1 MAEANGRNEEE
12 DRVLACV
19 DRSHFADHVADYA
32 AWAARRMHA
41 PLEFLHIID
50 RHQEK
55 SKSSDHSGAIGIGAR
70 ETLLETLTTEDES
83 RSRAARDAGRIFL
96 DQLRRR
102 AIAAGVPQPDMRQR
116 HGELEETLVE
126 QQPDVALFVLGRRGE
141 SAEVTQRDLGRNL
154 ERVVRALK
162 RPILTVTDDFA
173 EPQRALIA
181 FDGGATTR
189 RGVELVAGSRLFRGM
204 PIHVL
209 MSGKARADGAKQLEW
224 ARETLTKAGYEAE
237 AELVPGDAEQIIARR
252 VKDLDIDL
260 LVMGSYSHSPLRS
273 LLLGSKTSD
282 LLRSARIP
290 TLLLR

>member
-1 MAEANGRNEEE
+1 MAGSKDEH
-12 DRVLACV
+12 RVLACV

-32 AWAARRMHA
+32 AWAANRMQA
-41 PLEFLHIID
+41 PLEFLHVID
-50 RHQEK
+50 RHPETAK
-55 SKSSDHSGAIGIGAR
+55 LNDHSGAIGIGAR
-70 ETLLETLTTEDES
+70 ETLLETLTTEDEA
-83 RSRAARDAGRIFL
+83 RSRAAREAGRVFL

-102 AIAAGVPQPDMRQR
+102 AIAAGVPQPDVRQR

-126 QQPDVALFVLGRRGE
+126 QQQDVRLFVLGRRGE

-162 RPILTVTDDFA
+162 RPILTVTDDFT
-173 EPQRALIA
+173 EPRRALIA

-189 RGVELVAGSRLFRGM
+189 RGIEMVAASRLFRGM
-204 PIHVL
+204 PVHVL
-209 MSGKARADGAKQLEW
+209 MAGKARSDAAKQLEW
-224 ARETLTKAGYEAE
+224 ARDTLLAADFEVE

-252 VKDLDIDL
+252 VQELAIDL